1 MKIPVVDAHADI
13 FSKCVEDGLD
23 WVRDADRFQAS
34 AENLRKG
41 GVRLQW
47 ASIYVPAG
55 KAGDEATEY
64 GLRIAAAARES
75 LRGGTSRLVASR
87 EDLAGIDWD
96 GDAGAC
102 DFLLSMEG
110 ASPLRGD
117 VAELERFAGLGMRVL
132 GLTHN
137 HDNECGDGC
146 FAREPAGLTEA
157 GRTMAREAEARGVI
171 LDAAHLNPVSF
182 DQVLSL
188 ASGPVV
194 YSHGGSR
201 ALVEAPRNLTDAQ
214 ARAIADTDGVLGV
227 DFFPGHVGEGGIDRI
242 VAHVERFVEAAGI
255 DHVGFGGDFDGIPET
270 LDGVETAA
278 VYPEILRAL
287 AARGFTRDDLE
298 KIAWRNWVR
307 VLRARLPSALGPDGG
322 PDNLRAPRKAG
333 ERP

>member
-1 MKIPVVDAHADI
+1 VNIPVVDAHADI

-23 WVRDADRFQAS
+23 YVRDARKFQAS
-34 AENLRKG
+34 AKELLLG

-47 ASIYVPAG
+47 ASIYVPSAQSG
-55 KAGDEATEY
+55 QEATEY
-64 GLRIAAAARES
+64 ALRIVAAALDAVQGMPS
-75 LRGGTSRLVASR
+75 SRLVTTR
-87 EDLAGIDWD
+87 EDLAAIDWTEKP
-96 GDAGAC
+96 AAC

-117 VAELERFAGLGMRVL
+117 VAILDRFADLGMRVL

-146 FAREPAGLTEA
+146 FAKEPSGLTA
-157 GRTMAREAEARGVI
+157 VGRTLAREAEARGVI

-182 DQVLSL
+182 DQVIAL

-214 ARAIADTDGVLGV
+214 ARALAATGGVLGV
-227 DFFPGHVGEGGIDRI
+227 DFYPGHVGRGGLDRI
-242 VAHVERFVEAAGI
+242 VAHVERFAEVAGI

-270 LDGVETAA
+270 LEGVETAA
-278 VYPEILRAL
+278 VYPEILMAL
-287 AARGFTRDDLE
+287 AARGFSQDDLE
-298 KIAWRNWVR
+298 KIAWRNWER
-307 VLRARLPSALGPDGG
+307 VLGAGLP
-322 PDNLRAPRKAG
+322 PR
-333 ERP
+333 